1 MPKLSWGEIETNAI
15 AFAKRWKDCRGNE
28 KQDSQTFEKD
38 LMRIFG
44 VDWLEGLHEHRVINE
59 DGVQNY
65 IDYILP
71 GKILIEMKS
80 KGESLIRAYN
90 QAITYAKCLKPDEYP
105 ELLMVCDF
113 EQIQVTNLRTGQT
126 FQKFK
131 LNQLK
136 KHIRMFGIVAGY
148 TSEVTFTTNIEV
160 NTDASYKMAKLHDGL
175 KANGYTGKNLEVY
188 LVRLLFCLFAE
199 DTGIFE
205 KEMFEN
211 YIRAS
216 KEDGSDLSGRLM
228 ELFSI
233 LDTSDNKR
241 MGTLRAELKY
251 FRYINGSLFS
261 AFLPPAAFDD
271 KMRQTLLDCCDF
283 DWSFISP
290 AIFGAMFQGV
300 MDEQQRREMGA
311 HYTSEENIMKVIKP
325 LFLDDLWLE
334 FDRMKSTKAELET
347 FHDKISSLR
356 FLDPACGCGNFLIIT
371 YREIRLLEFEVL
383 KMLHDNKQS
392 VMIDLLC
399 KVSVD
404 QFYGIE
410 YEEFPCQIAQVGLLL
425 MKHQM
430 DKEVSNY
437 FGMNLIDFPIKE
449 MATIVHGNALQTD
462 WESVVSKDK
471 LNYIIGNPPFVGKLT
486 PEQATDMALVFSET
500 LRYGKLD
507 YVCAWYKKAADFIE
521 NTAIRCAFVST
532 NSISQG
538 EQVSVLWNELFRKNV
553 HIDFA
558 YKTFKWSN
566 DAKGNAAVHCVI
578 IGFSVFPNTKKRVIY
593 SENTQVVATNI
604 SPYLNSAKNIL
615 VESRSTPLCNS
626 PRMVKGSIP
635 VDEGHLLL
643 SPEEKETLLAAE
655 PDAEKYIR
663 PFLGAREYINKQER
677 WCIWLK
683 GASPKEIRELPC
695 IRARIDSVR
704 QFRLASSKAATRKYA
719 EQAMLFMENRQPE
732 TEYIL
737 VPRHSSENRKYI
749 PMGFMAP
756 AIIAGD
762 ANMVIPDATRFH
774 FGILTS
780 SMHMAWMRTVAGRL
794 EMRYRYSAEIVYN
807 NFPWPDPNESQRA
820 EIERYAQE
828 VLDARSMYPDCSLA
842 DLYDPDTMPVELMK
856 AHRHLD
862 RAVEK
867 AYGRSFAS
875 EEEQVAFLFERY
887 AELINEKE

>member
-15 AFAKRWKDCRGNE
+15 AFAKRWKDTRGDE
-28 KQDSQTFEKD
+28 KQDAQTFEKD
-38 LMRIFG
+38 LMSVFG
-44 VDWLEGLHEHRVINE
+44 VDWLEGLHEYRVINE
-59 DGVQNY
+59 EGVQNY

-90 QAITYAKCLKPDEYP
+90 QAITYSKCLKPDEYP
-105 ELLMVCDF
+105 ELLMVSDF
-113 EQIQVTNLRTGQT
+113 DQIQVTNLRTGQT

-175 KANGYTGKNLEVY
+175 KANGYTGKNLEIY

-211 YIRAS
+211 YIRGS

-233 LDTSDNKR
+233 LDTPDDKR
-241 MGTLRAELKY
+241 MGTLRAELKH
-251 FRYINGSLFS
+251 FRYINGNLFS

-283 DWSFISP
+283 DWSYISP

-300 MDEQQRREMGA
+300 MDEKQRRELGA

-334 FDRMKSTKAELET
+334 FDRMKSTKAELES
-347 FHDKISSLR
+347 FHNKVASLR

-371 YREIRLLEFEVL
+371 YRELRLLEFEVL
-383 KMLHDNKQS
+383 KMLHDNKQG

-425 MKHQM
+425 MKHQL

-449 MATIVHGNALQTD
+449 TATIVHGNALQID
-462 WESVVSKDK
+462 WESVISKDR
-471 LNYIIGNPPFVGKLT
+471 LDYIIGNPPFVGNLS
-486 PEQATDMALVFSET
+486 PEQAADMALVFSNT
-500 LRYGKLD
+500 PKFGKLD
-507 YVCAWYKKAADFIE
+507 YVCAWYKKAADFTE

-566 DAKGNAAVHCVI
+566 DAKGKAAVHCVI
-578 IGFSVFPNTKKRVIY
+578 IGFSAFPNIKKRVIY
-593 SENTQVVATNI
+593 NENTQDVATNI
-604 SPYLNSAKNIL
+604 SPYLIAAKNIL

-626 PRMVKGSIP
+626 PKMVKGSIP

-643 SPEEKETLLAAE
+643 APDEKEALLASE
-655 PDAEKYIR
+655 PHAEKYIR

-704 QFRLASSKAATRKYA
+704 QFRLASNKAATRKYA

-749 PMGFMAP
+749 PMGFMSP
-756 AIIAGD
+756 EVVAGD
-762 ANMVIPDATRFH
+762 ANMVIPDATLYH
-774 FGILTS
+774 FGVITS

-794 EMRYRYSAEIVYN
+794 KSDYRYSSDIVYN
-807 NFPWPDPNESQRA
+807 NFPWPNPTEQQRL
-820 EIERYAQE
+820 EIEKCAQA
-828 VLDARSMYPDCSLA
+828 VLDARCLYPDCSLA
-842 DLYDPDTMPVELMK
+842 DLYDPNTMPVELSK

-887 AELINEKE
+887 AELTKEK